1 MKTKP
6 IVAIIGRPN
15 VGKSTLFNALAKKNI
30 AIVHDLPGVTRDRN
44 YIDVTLDAVSFT
56 LVDTGGFDPGVEDA
70 MGRLVQE
77 HARVAV
83 EEADLIIFLMDGKDG
98 LMYGDEE
105 IARIL
110 QRSQKP
116 VLYTINKVESRVDEI
131 NIADFYK
138 LGIEPLFSISAK
150 NRLGISDLMDAV
162 CKSIPESQED
172 TSSQDETV
180 VSIIGR
186 PNVGKSSFINKLLG
200 YERLMVSSMAGT
212 TRDPVDSL
220 FRFNNKTIRF
230 IDTAGIRKKSTI
242 SYSLEKYC
250 VFQALKSINRSSICM
265 LMLDASQ
272 GVTTQ
277 DAKLA
282 AQIYDRNRACILV
295 INKWDLIE
303 KDNKTHDAFTKQ
315 VQSELAFIDFAPVVT
330 VSALTGLRVR
340 KILEIIIEIAR
351 VYEKRVSTPELNR
364 GLKEIYDTNPPPRG
378 KSSKTNIYYA
388 AQVDTGPPMFKL
400 FTNNIDAF
408 PDNYRRY
415 LERSIREKFALQGV
429 PICLH
434 IRQRDKKTK
443 KN

>member
-1 MKTKP
+1 MKAKP

-44 YIDVTLDAVSFT
+44 YIDVTHDEFSFT
-56 LVDTGGFDPGVEDA
+56 LIDTGGFDPGTDDA

-83 EEADLIIFLMDGKDG
+83 EEADLIIFLMDGKEG

-105 IARIL
+105 IALIL
-110 QRSQKP
+110 QRSKKP
-116 VLYTINKVESRVDEI
+116 VLYAVNKVESLADET
-131 NIADFYK
+131 NLAEFYR
-138 LGIEPLFSISAK
+138 LGIEPLLSVSAK
-150 NRLGISDLMDAV
+150 YRQGITDLMHEV
-162 CKSIPESQED
+162 STRIPEAQADE
-172 TSSQDETV
+172 SSQDEIV

-200 YERLMVSSMAGT
+200 YERLMVSAAAGT

-220 FRFNNKTIRF
+220 FRFNNQSIRF

-250 VFQALKSINRSSICM
+250 VVQALKSINRSSICM

-295 INKWDLIE
+295 INKWDLLE

-340 KILEIIIEIAR
+340 KILEIIIEIGR

-364 GLKEIYDTNPPPRG
+364 GLKEIFNTNPPPRG
-378 KSSKTNIYYA
+378 RSSKTNIYYA
-388 AQVDTGPPMFKL
+388 TQVETKPPAFKL
-400 FTNNIDAF
+400 FTNNVEAF

-415 LERSIREKFALQGV
+415 LERSIREQFDFQGV
-429 PICLH
+429 PICLY
-434 IRQRDKKTK
+434 ITQRDKKPK
-443 KN
+443 K